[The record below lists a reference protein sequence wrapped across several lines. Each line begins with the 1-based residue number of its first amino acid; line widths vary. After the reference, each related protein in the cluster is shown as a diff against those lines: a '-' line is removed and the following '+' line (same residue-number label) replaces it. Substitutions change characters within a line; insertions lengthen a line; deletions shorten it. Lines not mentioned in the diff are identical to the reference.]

1 MAAAPRPGERI
12 EDFLERYR
20 KQDLLRFVAVGS
32 VDDGKSTL
40 IGRLLYE
47 TGSVFDDQLEAVRRA
62 SQGRGAGP
70 IDFSLLTDGLV
81 AEREQGIT
89 IDVAYRYFATERR
102 KFILADT
109 PGHVQYT
116 RNMVTGASTADVAI
130 VLVDARLGVLPQS
143 RRHATICSM
152 LGIEHLLVAVNKMDL
167 VGYDRQVYE
176 RICAQ
181 FSEVAERLR
190 FESVTFVPTSA
201 LQGDNVVGPSRHTP
215 WYDGPSVLSFLETVR
230 VERDVESEPMRLPV
244 QMVLRPHLDYRGY
257 AGRLASGIVRPGDEV
272 VVLPSG
278 QRSRVAG
285 IDGWEGE
292 LPEAFAPQS
301 VVVRLADELDVSRG
315 DMIVAAEAPPLVQ
328 RRFEADIVWMDERP
342 LDPRK
347 TYLLKH
353 TTQWVRAQVEH
364 VEHKLD
370 MDTLQPVAAER
381 LEMNDVGRVRLLC
394 HRALYFE
401 PYERNRALGAFVLVD
416 SLTHRT
422 AAGGMIRPLGAE
434 RPSFEELLRE
444 ARAGSA
450 LRPGTQVSPAERRE
464 RMGQVGAAVWL
475 TGLPGSGR
483 WLLAFALER
492 RLFDLGKTVTV
503 LDPRGEDLRSIVSA
517 AKACTEAG
525 LVTICAFPS
534 YLRSERAR
542 VRERLGE
549 HRLLEVYVNT
559 DPALCRERRPE
570 AQPERFEPPE
580 HPDVTVALDHVRL
593 DQAVETLVRALARLD
608 RRAAGEPSVEQELP
622 G

>member
-1 MAAAPRPGERI
+1 MATGPKPGETI
-12 EDFLERYR
+12 EQFLERYR
-20 KQDLLRFVAVGS
+20 RQDLLRFVAVGS

-40 IGRLLYE
+40 IGRILYE
-47 TGSVFDDQLEAVRRA
+47 TGSVFEDQLDAVRRA
-62 SQGRGAGP
+62 SIGRGAGP

-89 IDVAYRYFATERR
+89 IDVAYRYFSTERR

-143 RRHATICSM
+143 RRHATIVSM
-152 LGIEHLLVAVNKMDL
+152 LGIRHLLVAVNKMDL

-176 RICAQ
+176 RIVEQ
-181 FSEVAERLR
+181 FRQAAEKLR
-190 FESVTFVPTSA
+190 FEHIQFVPTSA
-201 LQGDNVVGPSRHTP
+201 LQGDNVIGPSRHTP
-215 WYDGPSVLSFLETVR
+215 WYEGPSVLGFLETIEVTR
-230 VERDVESEPMRLPV
+230 SVAEEPMRLPV
-244 QMVLRPHLDYRGY
+244 QTVLRPHLDYRGY
-257 AGRLASGIVRPGDEV
+257 AGRLASGVVRPGDEV

-278 QRSRVAG
+278 QRSRIASV
-285 IDGWEGE
+285 DGWDGPLEQ
-292 LPEAFAPQS
+292 AFAPQS
-301 VVVRLADELDVSRG
+301 VVVRLQDEIDVSRG
-315 DMIVAAEAPPLVQ
+315 DTIAEAERPPLVA
-328 RRFEADIVWMDERP
+328 RRFEADLVWMDERP

-353 TTQWVRAQVEH
+353 TSQWVRAQVERVH
-364 VEHKLD
+364 HKLD
-370 MDTLQPVAAER
+370 MER
-381 LEMNDVGRVRLLC
+381 LDPVEADSLQMNDVGRVTVRC

-416 SLTHRT
+416 SLTHHT
-422 AAGGMIRPLGAE
+422 AAGGMIRPPRSAQ
-434 RPSFEELLRE
+434 RFEEMLRE

-450 LRPGTQVSPAERRE
+450 LRPGTQVSPSERRE
-464 RMGQVGAAVWL
+464 RMGQTGAAVWL

-492 RLFDLGKTVTV
+492 RLFDLGKAVTV
-503 LDPRGEDLRSIVSA
+503 LDPRGEDLRTIMSSA
-517 AKACTEAG
+517 RACTEAG

-534 YLRSERAR
+534 YLRAERKQ

-580 HPDVTVALDHVRL
+580 HPDLTLAMDHVRL
-593 DQAVETLVRALARLD
+593 DVAVETVIRALARLD
-608 RRAAGEPSVEQELP
+608 RRAAGEPSAEREVRP
-622 G
+622 